1 VKPVLAWVKK
11 NLLVVI
17 CSAVVLLVI
26 PAAFFVS
33 SAWGTKIRTEQEKAA
48 TQALNKLKSAGTA
61 ALKVEV
67 PFPDAAPIEVS
78 GPPNSKLISHLKV
91 ISDQVQAQVSAVT
104 KDGEAFNKGAGPLAK
119 AVGRDE
125 HTPFVEGLFP
135 GPDPVVIENDL
146 KQQQGEQVW
155 TALPED
161 RRLQAI
167 EQRRRDMQAPKMR
180 EMEDALLAK
189 NSKPNRYQALLDRVK
204 AGTPPDVAA
213 VAQML
218 QVQSEK
224 EQERIAGGKR
234 QLTPEEGQRLR
245 ESLSEYRL
253 GLYQQRAR
261 TFSVYASMAGL
272 PVASEGWRGIPTE
285 ALVKAKP
292 SLVNDSEFFVWQW
305 DYWVLSDVF
314 SAVALVNRDKEGR
327 PTDVERSVVK
337 RISRISLEQPKG
349 YVPADAPANDA
360 PTDPNAAAGGGTPPM
375 PVPPLDPAVSITG
388 RTSSPANGSY
398 DVRVVDLE
406 IVVSSARL
414 PEFLSAISRT
424 NFMTV
429 IGLRL
434 DDVNVYQ
441 DLAQGY
447 SYGPEH
453 VVRAT
458 LKIETVWLRAWLAP
472 LMPPV
477 VKKGFGVATD
487 PAAAGGASPGS
498 EAPPPPPPPG

>member
-1 VKPVLAWVKK
+1 MKPFLAWVKK

-17 CSAVVLLVI
+17 CSAIVLIVI
-26 PAAFFVS
+26 PSAFFVS
-33 SAWGTKIRTEQEKAA
+33 STWGKKIRTEQEQRA
-48 TQALNKLKSAGTA
+48 TKDFNKVKGAGSA

-67 PFPDAAPIEVS
+67 PFPDAAAIEVS
-78 GPPNSKLISHLKV
+78 GPPNSKLISHLKN

-104 KDGEAFNKGAGPLAK
+104 KDGEAFNKGAGPLAH

-135 GPDPVVIENDL
+135 GPDPAAIEAEL

-155 TALPED
+155 VALPED

-167 EQRRRDMQAPKMR
+167 EQRRRDTQAPKMR

-189 NSKPNRYQALLDRVK
+189 NSRPNRYQTLLDRVK

-234 QLTPEEGQRLR
+234 QLTPEETQRLR

-272 PVASEGWRGIPTE
+272 PVASEGWRGVPTE
-285 ALVKAKP
+285 AIIKAKP

-337 RISRISLEQPKG
+337 RISRLSLEQPKG

-360 PTDPNAAAGGGTPPM
+360 PVDPNAAPTAGTPPASI
-375 PVPPLDPAVSITG
+375 PPLDPSVSITG
-388 RTSSPANGSY
+388 RTSSPSNGSY
-398 DVRVVDLE
+398 DVRIVDLE
-406 IVVSSARL
+406 VVVSSARL
-414 PEFLSAISRT
+414 PEFLSAISRA

-458 LKIETVWLRAWLAP
+458 LKIETIWLRSWLAP
-472 LMPPV
+472 MMPPV

-487 PAAAGGASPGS
+487 PAAASGGTPAPD
-498 EAPPPPPPPG
+498 APPPPPPPG